1 MYRWCGFQIKVG
13 FIGFLK
19 KGFLLR
25 VFTLL
30 FDGSTF
36 ESMFN
41 NLNFNIQH
49 FDVKNISS
57 KSKNYKNYQNHFIT
71 NNGVIW
77 SISKVTKICDQGME
91 SGIFVLRFEICTCGV
106 AFKIRTPFYV
116 FKF

>member
-1 MYRWCGFQIKVG
+1 MSQWYILRNKGDFLH
-13 FIGFLK
+13 FLK
-19 KGFLLR
+19 IALFCEEF
-25 VFTLL
+25 VNSL

-77 SISKVTKICDQGME
+77 SISKMI
-91 SGIFVLRFEICTCGV
+91 
-106 AFKIRTPFYV
+106 KIRDLGWKVSFLWCVFEYV
-116 FKF
+116 SLV